1 LAQRPEWQTAKGNRV
16 TQNRIPDRGSEP
28 QGFDPS
34 VANPA
39 RVWNYWVGG
48 KDNFAADREAAET
61 VLELLP
67 HMMLLAQLTRRFL
80 IDTVHQLAA
89 DHGIRQFLDIGTGLP
104 TADNTHEVAQRVA
117 PQARIVYVDN
127 DPVVISH
134 AHALLAGTPEG
145 VTDYLDADL
154 RDPVA
159 ILTEAARVLDF
170 SQPIAVLL
178 IGVLHFI
185 ADSDDPHGIV
195 ARLVD
200 AVPPGSYLVIV
211 HGASD
216 IQAEAVA
223 ESSRLYNRM
232 SSVPYTPRSYE
243 QVARFFEGL
252 DLVDPGVVPIGY
264 RPAPGQPDASVG
276 SAPPDGGTSYCG
288 VGRKR

>member
-1 LAQRPEWQTAKGNRV
+1 
-16 TQNRIPDRGSEP
+16 
-28 QGFDPS
+28 

-48 KDNFAADREAAET
+48 KDNFAADRETAET

-89 DHGIRQFLDIGTGLP
+89 DYGIRQFLDIGTGLP

-117 PQARIVYVDN
+117 PESRIVYVDN
-127 DPVVISH
+127 DPVVINH
-134 AHALLAGTPEG
+134 AHALLAGTAEG

-154 RDPVA
+154 RDPA
-159 ILTEAARVLDF
+159 TILAEAARVLDF

-178 IGVLHFI
+178 VGVLHFI

-195 ARLVD
+195 ARLMD
-200 AVPPGSYLVIV
+200 AVPSGSYLVIV

-223 ESSRLYNRM
+223 ESSRLYNQM
-232 SSVPYTPRSYE
+232 SSVPYTPRSRE

-252 DLVDPGVVPIGY
+252 DLVDPGVVPIGH
-264 RPAPGQPDASVG
+264 RPTPGQPDASVG
-276 SAPPDGGTSYCG
+276 SAPPDGGTSYSG
-288 VGRKR
+288 IGRKP

>member
-1 LAQRPEWQTAKGNRV
+1 V
-16 TQNRIPDRGSEP
+16 TQKRRTGGGNKPP
-28 QGFDPS
+28 GFDTN

-48 KDNFAADREAAET
+48 NDHSAADREAAER

-67 HMMLLAQLTRRFL
+67 HMRLLARLTRRFL
-80 IDTVHQLAA
+80 IDTVQQLAA
-89 DHGIRQFLDIGTGLP
+89 DNGIRQFLDIGSGLP

-117 PQARIVYVDN
+117 PESRIVYVDN

-134 AHALLAGTPEG
+134 AQALLTGTPEG

-154 RDPVA
+154 RDDA
-159 ILTEAARVLDF
+159 TILAGAERVLDF

-185 ADSDDPHGIV
+185 AGSDDPYRIV
-195 ARLVD
+195 ARLME
-200 AVPPGSYLVIV
+200 AVPSGSYLVIV

-223 ESSRLYNRM
+223 ESSRTYNQM
-232 SSVPYTPRSYE
+232 SSVPYTPRTRN
-243 QVARFFEGL
+243 QVARFFDGL
-252 DLVDPGVVPIGY
+252 DLVDPGVVPIGQ
-264 RPAPGQPDASVG
+264 RRSPHEPDASIG
-276 SAPPDGGTSYCG
+276 TRLTDGGTSYCG
-288 VGRKR
+288 IGRKR

>member
-1 LAQRPEWQTAKGNRV
+1 V
-16 TQNRIPDRGSEP
+16 TQNRITDGGNEP
-28 QGFDPS
+28 RVFDPS

-48 KDNFAADREAAET
+48 KDHFAADREAAEM

-89 DHGIRQFLDIGTGLP
+89 DYGIRQFLDIGTGLP
-104 TADNTHEVAQRVA
+104 TADNTHDVAQRVA
-117 PQARIVYVDN
+117 PGSRIVYVDN

-134 AHALLAGTPEG
+134 AQALLVGTPDG

-154 RDPVA
+154 RDPA
-159 ILTEAARVLDF
+159 TILAGAARVLDF
-170 SQPIAVLL
+170 SQPVAVLL
-178 IGVLHFI
+178 VGVLHFI
-185 ADSDDPHGIV
+185 AEPDDPYGIV
-195 ARLVD
+195 ARLMD
-200 AVPPGSYLVIV
+200 AVPSGSYLVIV

-223 ESSRLYNRM
+223 ESSRVYNEM
-232 SSVPYTPRSYE
+232 SSVPYTPRSRE

-252 DLVDPGVVPIGY
+252 DLVDPGLVPIGH
-264 RPAPGQPDASVG
+264 RPTPGQPDASVG
-276 SAPPDGGTSYCG
+276 SGPADGGTSYCG
-288 VGRKR
+288 IGRKR

>member
-1 LAQRPEWQTAKGNRV
+1 V
-16 TQNRIPDRGSEP
+16 TQERRPGGGNEP
-28 QGFDPS
+28 QGFDTG

-48 KDNFAADREAAET
+48 KDHFAADREAAER
-61 VLELLP
+61 VLQLLP

-89 DHGIRQFLDIGTGLP
+89 DNGIRQFLDIGTGLP
-104 TADNTHEVAQRVA
+104 TADSTHEVAQRVA
-117 PQARIVYVDN
+117 PESRIVYVDN

-134 AHALLAGTPEG
+134 AQALLTASPDG
-145 VTDYLDADL
+145 VTAYLDADL
-154 RDPVA
+154 RDYPT
-159 ILTEAARVLDF
+159 ILAEAKRVLDF

-185 ADSDDPHGIV
+185 AESDDPHGVV
-195 ARLVD
+195 ARLMD
-200 AVPPGSYLVIV
+200 AVPSGSYLAIV

-223 ESSRLYNRM
+223 ESSRTYNQM
-232 SSVPYTPRSYE
+232 SSVPYTPRTRK

-252 DLVDPGVVPIGY
+252 DLVDPGVVPIGQ
-264 RPAPGQPDASVG
+264 RRSLSRPDASIATG
-276 SAPPDGGTSYCG
+276 LPDGGTSYCG
-288 VGRKR
+288 IGKKR

>member
-1 LAQRPEWQTAKGNRV
+1 V
-16 TQNRIPDRGSEP
+16 TQNRIPDGGNEP

-48 KDNFAADREAAET
+48 KDHFAADREAAEK

-67 HMMLLAQLTRRFL
+67 HMLLLAQLTRRFL

-89 DHGIRQFLDIGTGLP
+89 DYGIRQFLDIGTGLP
-104 TADNTHEVAQRVA
+104 TADNTHDVAQRVA

-134 AHALLAGTPEG
+134 AQALLAGTPEG
-145 VTDYLDADL
+145 VTAYLDADL
-154 RDPVA
+154 RDPA
-159 ILTEAARVLDF
+159 KILAEAAHVLDF
-170 SQPIAVLL
+170 SRPIAVLL
-178 IGVLHFI
+178 VGVLHFI

-195 ARLVD
+195 KRLMD
-200 AVPPGSYLVIV
+200 AVPSGSYLVIV

-223 ESSRLYNRM
+223 ESSRLYNQM
-232 SSVPYTPRSYE
+232 SSVPYTPRSHE

-264 RPAPGQPDASVG
+264 RAASGEPDAPVG
-276 SAPPDGGTSYCG
+276 GPADGGTSYCG
-288 VGRKR
+288 IGRKP

>member
-1 LAQRPEWQTAKGNRV
+1 MATAKGNRV

-28 QGFDPS
+28 QGFDPN

-48 KDNFAADREAAET
+48 KDNFAADREAAEM

-154 RDPVA
+154 RDPAA

-178 IGVLHFI
+178 VGVLHFI
-185 ADSDDPHGIV
+185 ADSEDPYGIV
-195 ARLVD
+195 ARLAD
-200 AVPPGSYLVIV
+200 AVPSGSYLVIV

-223 ESSRLYNRM
+223 ESSRLYNQM
-232 SSVPYTPRSYE
+232 SSVPYTPRSHE
-243 QVARFFEGL
+243 QVARFFAGL

-264 RPAPGQPDASVG
+264 RATPGQPDASVG

-288 VGRKR
+288 IGRKP